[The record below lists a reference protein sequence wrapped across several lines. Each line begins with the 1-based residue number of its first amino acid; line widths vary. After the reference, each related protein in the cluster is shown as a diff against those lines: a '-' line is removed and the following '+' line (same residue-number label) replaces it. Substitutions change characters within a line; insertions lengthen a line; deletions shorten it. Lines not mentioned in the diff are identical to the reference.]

1 MKSAYKVSQLD
12 NGLTIATAE
21 MPHMA
26 SVALGI
32 WVGVGGRFEPAPLCG
47 VSHFIEHMLF
57 KGTRKRTARQISQD
71 VEGIG
76 GYLNAFTTEEST
88 CFYAKAAQDQF
99 QHVWDVLADMFINSS
114 FDPVELEKERNVIK
128 EELAMYLDQP
138 HHQVQE
144 ILNETLWPGQP
155 LGRPLTGTETTL
167 DRLGRADLVGYKQ
180 RNYVARNTLITLAG
194 DIQHTQAVKVLSRFA
209 SKMQKAKRPI
219 FAPADARQDSPRLRF
234 HRKNTEQTQ
243 LALGIRTC
251 SRHDDRRFA
260 LRLLNVMLGENM
272 SSRLFQV
279 VREDNGLAYS
289 ICSSLSFFDDVGAL
303 NVSAGVETEKLE
315 KALKLI
321 MGELAIFTEQLPSK
335 SELRRARDYIFG
347 QLDLN
352 LENTENQMT
361 WLGEQY
367 LGYGKIIS
375 PDEVKSRIAEV
386 TPTEVRLVARDF
398 FRPERLNLAVV
409 SPSKN
414 LRAIEPIL
422 STVSV

>member
-1 MKSAYKVSQLD
+1 MKSLYKVSQEK
-12 NGLTIATAE
+12 NGVTIATAE
-21 MPHMA
+21 MPHMS

-32 WVGVGGRFEPAPLCG
+32 WVGVGGRYESAPVCG

-57 KGTRKRTARQISQD
+57 KGTKRRSARQISQD

-88 CFYAKAAQDQF
+88 CFYAKAAHDQCE
-99 QHVWDVLADMFINSS
+99 HVWDVLADMFLNSK
-114 FDPVELEKERNVIK
+114 FDATELEKERNVIK

-144 ILNETLWPGQP
+144 ILNETLWPNQP
-155 LGRPLTGTETTL
+155 LGRPLTGTEKTL
-167 DRLGRADLVGYKQ
+167 ESLGRGDLVGFKNL
-180 RNYVARNTLITLAG
+180 NYVARNTLITIAG
-194 DIQHTQAVKVLSRFA
+194 NISHRDAQKMVSRFA
-209 SKMQKAKRPI
+209 SKLRAVNRPN
-219 FAPADARQDSPRLRF
+219 FSPADAQQEAPRFRF
-234 HRKNTEQTQ
+234 HRKSTEQTQ
-243 LALGIRTC
+243 LALGVRTC

-289 ICSSLSFFDDVGAL
+289 ICSSLSFFDDVGTL
-303 NVSAGVETEKLE
+303 NVSAGVETDKLE

-321 MGELAIFTEQLPSK
+321 VGELAILTEQLPGK

-367 LGYGKIIS
+367 LGYGKVVS
-375 PDEVKSRIAEV
+375 PEEVKSRIAEV
-386 TPTEVRLVARDF
+386 TPSEIRAVARDF
-398 FRPERLNLAVV
+398 FRPQRLNLAVV
-409 SPSKN
+409 SPLKN
-414 LRAIEPIL
+414 VRGMERML
-422 STVSV
+422 SNVSV